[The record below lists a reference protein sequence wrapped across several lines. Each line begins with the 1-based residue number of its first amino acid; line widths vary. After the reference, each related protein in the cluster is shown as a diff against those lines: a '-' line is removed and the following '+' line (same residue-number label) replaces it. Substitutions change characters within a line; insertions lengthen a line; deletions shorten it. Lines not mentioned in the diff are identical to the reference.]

1 MIRPALLGLLLCG
14 LAAAQTTDDKDFT
27 EHIGEIVPNRSGLPV
42 RLRPDET
49 IATKQSFRPP
59 VEIRVEAKTDSTNLR
74 LSYAAD
80 QLIFNWERARNELRV
95 DGGPAAGKHKMGAGM
110 IPVNKYV
117 TVRWVVTPGK
127 QQIYV
132 DDKLRYEH
140 AGDYSKI
147 DSPVG
152 VYSAHGSTVTVK
164 SIKVRPLPATAK

>member
-1 MIRPALLGLLLCG
+1 MIRPTLLGLLLCG
-14 LAAAQTTDDKDFT
+14 LATAQTTDDKDFV
-27 EHIGEIVPNRSGLPV
+27 EHIGEIVPARSGLPV

-49 IATKQSFRPP
+49 IATKQSFKPP

-95 DGGPAAGKHKMGAGM
+95 DGG
-110 IPVNKYV
+110 
-117 TVRWVVTPGK
+117 
-127 QQIYV
+127 
-132 DDKLRYEH
+132 
-140 AGDYSKI
+140 
-147 DSPVG
+147 G